1 MPEFEHIQNLFTKRG
16 YYVKQTTD
24 FKLSAL
30 QDKLNQAAQL
40 LKKDQR
46 KGNKAVYIGV
56 ISELMTF
63 FRSEYPDLNREP
75 FKKLL
80 SDLLEERLVYA
91 MHSTVSDGNTY
102 QQGQNISRKRKT
114 DALIV
119 AAMELIIGDGST
131 EHGAAQFA
139 ASILTKKNEGTLLK
153 LLKSYRSPLLPAHI
167 RELVQTL
174 KLEGKKRFN
183 GKQSAIVYLKRA
195 DQNIK

>member
-1 MPEFEHIQNLFTKRG
+1 MAEFDHIKNVFTKRG
-16 YYVKQTTD
+16 YYLKQTTD

-30 QDKLNQAAQL
+30 EDKLNQAAQL
-40 LKKDQR
+40 LEKDQR
-46 KGNKAVYIGV
+46 KSNKAVYIGV
-56 ISELMTF
+56 ISELLRF
-63 FRSEYPDLNREP
+63 FKSEYPDLNREP
-75 FKKLL
+75 LKKLL
-80 SDLLEERLVYA
+80 SDLLEERLAYA
-91 MHSTVSDGNTY
+91 MNSTNTDGNAHR
-102 QQGQNISRKRKT
+102 QGQNVSRKRKT

-119 AAMELIIGDGST
+119 AAMELIIGDGNT
-131 EHGAAQFA
+131 EHDAVQFA
-139 ASILTKKNEGTLLK
+139 ASILKKKNEANLLK